1 MFFKLVAFAAIA
13 AQLVAGTAVVE
24 RDAEVTHT
32 GRVTFFHPG
41 LGACGETNTD
51 SDFIVALGHAE
62 FDSGSFCGRRLTA
75 TFQGKSVTV
84 TVVDRCAGCG
94 QFDLDLS
101 PAAFEQ
107 LADLDV
113 GVLNNVQ
120 WHFLA

>member
-32 GRVTFFHPG
+32 GRGTLVVFIQLIPVLTVFLVTFFHPG

-75 TFQGKSVTV
+75 TCK
-84 TVVDRCAGCG
+84 
-94 QFDLDLS
+94 
-101 PAAFEQ
+101 
-107 LADLDV
+107 
-113 GVLNNVQ
+113 
-120 WHFLA
+120 